1 MAFLQSYSRQLAL
14 TGGPVD
20 VELFRPRYEVEECLA
35 EIRECLTVG
44 WTGSGFKTSQFEEA
58 WKSYTQLPQALFVN
72 SATSGLHL
80 AVKALKDRR
89 GWREGDEVVSTPLTF
104 VSTNH
109 VLLYEGLKV
118 RFADVD
124 ETLCLDPESVARAIT
139 PRTRAVMYV
148 GMGGNSGHLDK
159 IQSICNTNGLDLIL
173 DAAHLAG
180 TRVSGEHVGAGASAV
195 VFSFQAVKNL
205 PTADSG
211 MVCFAEAID
220 DEYAR
225 KLSWM
230 GINKDTYA
238 RTHSKG
244 SYKWMYEIESL
255 GYKYHGN
262 SIMAAI
268 GLAQLRYLDR
278 DNAYRRQLSCWYDEA
293 LSKSDHVVRVPI
305 VSGCE
310 SSRHLYPVLVEN
322 RDEVILALNSAGIAP
337 GVHYRINTDYPMY
350 SYGTGDCPV
359 AEHMSQHLLSLPM
372 HLGLGFED
380 VKYVSHTLGSI
391 IEGQVVRA

>member
-1 MAFLQSYSRQLAL
+1 MDIE
-14 TGGPVD
+14 V
-20 VELFRPRYEVEECLA
+20 FRPRYEIEECLT
-35 EIRECLTVG
+35 EIRECLTEG
-44 WTGSGFKTSQFEEA
+44 WTGAGFKTSQFEEA
-58 WKSYTQLPQALFVN
+58 WKFYTHLPNALFVN

-89 GWREGDEVVSTPLTF
+89 GWHQGDEVVSTPLTF

-109 VLLYEGLKV
+109 ALLYEGLAV

-124 ETLCLDPESVARAIT
+124 DSLCLDPDSVESTIT
-139 PRTRAVMYV
+139 PRTKAVMYV
-148 GMGGNSGHLDK
+148 GMGGNSGRLDE
-159 IQSICNTNGLDLIL
+159 IIAICASKGLDLIL

-180 TRVSGEHVGAGASAV
+180 TRVNGEHIGPGASVV

-211 MVCFAEAID
+211 MVCFTNPSD

-238 RTHSKG
+238 RTQGKG
-244 SYKWMYEIESL
+244 SYKWMYEVESV

-278 DNAYRRQLSCWYDEA
+278 DNAYRRQLARWYDDA
-293 LSKSDHVVRVPI
+293 LGPSQRVVKIPI
-305 VSGCE
+305 TVGCE
-310 SSRHLYPVLVEN
+310 SSRHLYPVLVDN
-322 RDEVILALNSAGIAP
+322 RDEVVLALNSAGIAP
-337 GVHYRINTDYPMY
+337 GVHYRTNTDYPMY
-350 SYGTGDCPV
+350 SYGAGKCPV
-359 AEHMSQHLLSLPM
+359 AEDMSRRLLSLPM
-372 HLGLGFED
+372 HLGLGFDEIS
-380 VKYVSHTLGSI
+380 YVASTLVSI
-391 IEGQVVRA
+391 TERRSVHV